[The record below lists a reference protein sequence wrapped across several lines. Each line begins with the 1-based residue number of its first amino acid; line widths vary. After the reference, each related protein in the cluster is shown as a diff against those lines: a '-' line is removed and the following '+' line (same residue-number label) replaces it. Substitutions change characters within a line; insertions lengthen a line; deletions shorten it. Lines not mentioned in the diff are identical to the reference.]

1 MSLEKFKMR
10 TLADK
15 LAEKEEEEKE
25 LQLKKKVEPLKV
37 KKAEKVYGKK
47 K

>member
-1 MSLEKFKMR
+1 MK

-15 LAEKEEEEKE
+15 LGEQEEKEELEVAN
-25 LQLKKKVEPLKV
+25 KKKVEPLKV
-37 KKAEKVYGKK
+37 KKTDKVYGKK